1 MGDLAWR
8 FYRLAGKILVLVLN
22 LLFPVLRRCDKKIE
36 KRLGQFLGHV
46 SRELMKSVAGRRPI
60 WVHAVSTGEVVAATS
75 IIKSLQELVDVPV
88 ILSTTCWEAET
99 LARKKLGS
107 RITDVVFHPID
118 VPRAVQRFFNRI
130 NPRLLVIVETDIWP
144 VTVRTAARRGC
155 PVALANGR
163 ISEKTERFYRTKP
176 SLSSR
181 VWSSFSVFMVQT
193 GEEAERLH
201 KAGAPRDKIRVMG
214 NTKFDVALAAA
225 VEDKSEHSLRLGL
238 SPGTPTLVCG
248 STHEEDEVVIA
259 SAWARLPAG
268 SLPSPRLIVAPR
280 DPSRSSR
287 VVELFADQNKRVLL
301 RSSADDG
308 MTHDQWDIMVV
319 DTMGELADLYRYGT
333 VAFVG
338 GTFGKWGGHSL
349 IEPLSA
355 GRFTLHGPYVRNF
368 RTVAREAAA
377 AGAAREV
384 GDADQLLAVL
394 TELLEYEMM
403 LREAGQKA
411 AMYAATQAGSAE
423 RQSRVLMNLI
433 T

>member
-144 VTVRTAARRGC
+144 VTVRTA
-155 PVALANGR
+155 
-163 ISEKTERFYRTKP
+163 
-176 SLSSR
+176 SR

-384 GDADQLLAVL
+384 GDADHLLAVL